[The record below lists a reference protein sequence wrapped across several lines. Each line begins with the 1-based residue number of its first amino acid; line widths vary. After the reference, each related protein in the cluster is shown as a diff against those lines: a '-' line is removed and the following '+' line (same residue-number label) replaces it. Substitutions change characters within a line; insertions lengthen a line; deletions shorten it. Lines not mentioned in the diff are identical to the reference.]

1 MKDFILALL
10 SWAVFF
16 TVQLV
21 GMVTGIFIVPLM
33 LLFGKFDEDSQQRFT
48 KFNTNRFWIRE
59 KFPKVFWPWD
69 NIEDSSTG
77 DHRGWWDAN
86 CFDADSR
93 LWKNRFWWLAVRNP
107 FNNFKRYV
115 LGCDVREYH
124 FTKLGGQDVVRDDFR
139 NTGWQ
144 LLKASPRKGSSKWLP
159 RYQFYLVARYGT
171 SGRALVVQLG
181 NKIKLEHETAVEKD
195 EIDYFKGFTWEINPY
210 KDIS

>member
-1 MKDFILALL
+1 MKDFIIAFF
-10 SWAVFF
+10 SWVVFF
-16 TVQLV
+16 AIQFV
-21 GMVTGIFIVPLM
+21 GMVTGIFIVPFM

-48 KFNTNRFWIRE
+48 QFNTNRYWIRE

-86 CFDADSR
+86 CFDQNSR
-93 LWKNRFWWLAVRNP
+93 LWKNRFWWLAIRNP

-115 LGCDVREYH
+115 IGLDIREYH
-124 FTKLGGQDVVRDDFR
+124 FTKLGGQDVVRDDFK

-171 SGRALVVQLG
+171 SDRALVIQLG

-195 EIDYFKGFTWEINPY
+195 VIDYFKGFTFEINPY